1 MCLRLLVGGVRLSM
15 GFLLSCEFSF
25 FFPSL
30 FCRLLRGCWVG
41 RGVVW
46 VWVLMCLFYRT
57 TTELTARLSLGI
69 ARLLGLESVERVV
82 EFVVR
87 GVSETLI
94 LVGVEDQPSAVK
106 LGELQTDMLTQSFF
120 GLNLFFN
127 GVVSCNHSLTLLFL
141 ALSNTPLD
149 VDPLH
154 TSPRQG
160 KLDHAGLHHEH
171 VVQLC
176 HHCRARLRHLL

>member
-1 MCLRLLVGGVRLSM
+1 M

-127 GVVSCNHSLTLLFL
+127 GVVSCNYTLMLPSLV
-141 ALSNTPLD
+141 LSNAFPRCG
-149 VDPLH
+149 PFSQRP
-154 TSPRQG
+154 SPGETRPP
-160 KLDHAGLHHEH
+160 
-171 VVQLC
+171 
-176 HHCRARLRHLL
+176 RSPS